1 MSLALIVSPG
11 AETDILGAFFWYEER
26 QAELG
31 RRFIGELDSAFRR
44 IQDDSLSYREIL
56 PGIRQTL
63 LHVFPNLVFYTL
75 REDALEILAVI
86 HASQDPADIQQ
97 RLNA

>member
-11 AETDILGAFFWYEER
+11 AETDILGAFVWHEER

-44 IQDDSLSYREIL
+44 IQDDPLSYREIL

-63 LHVFPNLVFYTL
+63 LHVFPYLVFYTL
-75 REDALEILAVI
+75 
-86 HASQDPADIQQ
+86 H
-97 RLNA
+97 